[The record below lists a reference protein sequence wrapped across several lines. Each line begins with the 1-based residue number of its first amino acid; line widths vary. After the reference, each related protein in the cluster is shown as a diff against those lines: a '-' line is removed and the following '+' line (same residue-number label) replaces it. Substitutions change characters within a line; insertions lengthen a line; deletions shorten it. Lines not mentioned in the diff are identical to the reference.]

1 MGSIG
6 ICIPIT
12 QSTTEGEA
20 LLKALWDQLYA
31 HMKKLVRSKAG
42 RSVLCDYASMEAWD
56 GLNEGS
62 WFASS
67 GTLHLFFG
75 DAAGL
80 CYLEMY
86 LSLHWTTL
94 ALYDS
99 WEECQRIA
107 QRFGTQL
114 TPPSSALGA
123 MALSSQGFNQV
134 HFPGDPLPELHL
146 LLNGPNRRIF
156 FSLGSA
162 LAYTHCSAEVDLEHE
177 IERAQD
183 SLPLKKLP
191 AKERSR
197 VEKLIRQA
205 QCACEVCERL
215 RKKLSLPLVS
225 PSPPKKSPEK
235 PKTTGASAMGAPLPQ
250 LGLAQSKVHRILDL
264 KELKKLD
271 PAKVQILDL
280 HSDAGA
286 KIPAAIFK
294 QLPQLGLLAL
304 NLKRNRSFSLPE
316 EVFQCPHLQ
325 VLGLNDTYS
334 TARAS
339 LNPSL
344 PQLTQLRAL
353 DLGMCRFQG
362 AKADEALRLQAQLPE
377 LQTLDGYHFCDYFP
391 ESFKDLRNL
400 RHLCVAAKKNRW
412 ESWRQVP
419 LQSISTHE
427 PVPEFGGGPFEF
439 YEGPLDNYG
448 SDMAQLRFAA
458 TFSEADPAPLK
469 GATNLRGLVLS
480 NLRELPTWLEQ
491 LSNLEFLEI
500 QHYYSHLKFV
510 TKNFAVLG
518 RLTGLKC
525 LILRVSQNWQVP
537 VDLDELDLSALT
549 ELRWLSVNSW
559 SASHP
564 NAPLPKASNDW
575 QTYAIFT

>member
-1 MGSIG
+1 MSAKILVVDDD
-6 ICIPIT
+6 PILAELV
-12 QSTTEGEA
+12 SYVLRTEGYEPIVA
-20 LLKALWDQLYA
+20 VDGPDGVAKFVAEKPD
-31 HMKKLVRSKAG
+31 LV
-42 RSVLCDYASMEAWD
+42 VLDVTMPRMD
-56 GLNEGS
+56 G
-62 WFASS
+62 F
-67 GTLHLFFG
+67 
-75 DAAGL
+75 
-80 CYLEMY
+80 
-86 LSLHWTTL
+86 
-94 ALYDS
+94 
-99 WEECQRIA
+99 
-107 QRFGTQL
+107 
-114 TPPSSALGA
+114 
-123 MALSSQGFNQV
+123 
-134 HFPGDPLPELHL
+134 
-146 LLNGPNRRIF
+146 
-156 FSLGSA
+156 
-162 LAYTHCSAEVDLEHE
+162 
-177 IERAQD
+177 
-183 SLPLKKLP
+183 
-191 AKERSR
+191 
-197 VEKLIRQA
+197 
-205 QCACEVCERL
+205 EVCERL

-225 PSPPKKSPEK
+225 PSPSKKSLAK
-235 PKTTGASAMGAPLPQ
+235 PITTEASAIRAPLPHSQ
-250 LGLAQSKVHRILDL
+250 LAQAKVHRLWDP

-280 HSDAGA
+280 HSEAGA

-334 TARAS
+334 TARAR

-353 DLGMCRFQG
+353 DLAMCRFQG

-391 ESFKDLRNL
+391 ESFTDLRKL
-400 RHLCVAAKKNRW
+400 RHLCVAGKKNRW

-448 SDMAQLRFAA
+448 SDIAQLRFAA
-458 TFSEADPAPLK
+458 TFSETDPTPLK
-469 GATNLRGLVLS
+469 GAKNLRGLVLS

-537 VDLDELDLSALT
+537 VDLDDLDLSALA

-564 NAPLPKASNDW
+564 TAPLPKGIERLANLRYFHVSSTSKNLQGRVPAGCQILSDPNWWDGLESYRAMFKTSADPEWWLSRFRVSNPQLYATFASLW
-575 QTYAIFT
+575 H